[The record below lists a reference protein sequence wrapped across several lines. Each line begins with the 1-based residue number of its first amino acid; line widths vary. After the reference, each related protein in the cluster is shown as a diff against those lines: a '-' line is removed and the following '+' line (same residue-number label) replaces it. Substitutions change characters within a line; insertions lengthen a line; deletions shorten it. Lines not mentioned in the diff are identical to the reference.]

1 MEKMFKY
8 KMVDRDSCRR
18 CGRIETYKH
27 LLWECGEAQRI
38 WQLFNEFLSSINQLE
53 EKVLGYENVFKIG
66 NNANMNKTKIRI
78 IKGMIQIERPANW
91 KLDNI
96 RKMANDI
103 KDMEKYNVKNK
114 LGTSK

>member
-1 MEKMFKY
+1 MQ
-8 KMVDRDSCRR
+8 
-18 CGRIETYKH
+18 GI
-27 LLWECGEAQRI
+27 
-38 WQLFNEFLSSINQLE
+38 
-53 EKVLGYENVFKIG
+53 
-66 NNANMNKTKIRI
+66 
-78 IKGMIQIERPANW
+78 IQIERPANW